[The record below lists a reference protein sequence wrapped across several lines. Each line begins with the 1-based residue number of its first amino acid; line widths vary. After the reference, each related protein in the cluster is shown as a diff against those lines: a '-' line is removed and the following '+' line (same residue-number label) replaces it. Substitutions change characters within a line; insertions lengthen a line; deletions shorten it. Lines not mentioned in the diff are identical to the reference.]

1 MIISFPLGAYIVFN
15 SDIGDDINA
24 DYPIENIDLFLA
36 GIGLQFPVQLE
47 LGDIFIVTWCM
58 FLILFVISFLGPKTN
73 FIKTIIH
80 YTNFT
85 TGTCVMNLPPLF
97 IYFDSFLDIS

>member
-58 FLILFVISFLGPKTN
+58 FLILFVISFIETLFVASFFVVSPNSEDKPRPN
-73 FIKTIIH
+73 PFFSRLSIIKLH
-80 YTNFT
+80 F
-85 TGTCVMNLPPLF
+85 P
-97 IYFDSFLDIS
+97 